1 MKTASHE
8 QLIAGFDEAGRGC
21 LAGAVIAAAVILPH
35 DSPSIDGLTDSKKL
49 PPKKREH
56 LARVIEEQA
65 VAWAIGR
72 AEPAEIDRL
81 NILHATMLAMRRAHA
96 SLKIPPEL
104 ALIDGNRCPDL
115 PCPSRAIIGGD
126 LTEPAI
132 SAASIL
138 AKVFRDREMTIAEE
152 LFPGY
157 GFAVHKGY
165 PTAQHRSALAAMGPS
180 PLHRLSF
187 GPVRQCLSEGTRQ
200 EDFA

>member
-1 MKTASHE
+1 
-8 QLIAGFDEAGRGC
+8 
-21 LAGAVIAAAVILPH
+21 
-35 DSPSIDGLTDSKKL
+35 
-49 PPKKREH
+49 
-56 LARVIEEQA
+56 
-65 VAWAIGR
+65 
-72 AEPAEIDRL
+72 
-81 NILHATMLAMRRAHA
+81 MLAMQRAHA

>member
-1 MKTASHE
+1 MTVSQE

-21 LAGAVIAAAVILPH
+21 LAGAVVAAAVILPH
-35 DSPSIDGLTDSKKL
+35 DGLPIDGLTDSKKL
-49 PPKKREH
+49 SPNKREH
-56 LARVIEEQA
+56 LARIIVERA
-65 VAWAIGR
+65 VAWTIGR

-96 SLKIPPEL
+96 SLKIAPEL

-157 GFAVHKGY
+157 GFAIHKGY

-187 GPVRQCLSEGTRQ
+187 APVRQCLHERERREG
-200 EDFA
+200 FA